1 MKQLE
6 RFRLISG
13 SRPIVGRVVVNSY
26 RKTQMKNNVKVQD
39 FGQTLVDPSE
49 TIRRKIARYTSA
61 QYPRAVFCASCLGYS
76 LY

>member
-1 MKQLE
+1 
-6 RFRLISG
+6 
-13 SRPIVGRVVVNSY
+13 
-26 RKTQMKNNVKVQD
+26 MKNNVKVQD